1 MFAKCEASGIKC
13 CDRHCMES
21 PSGAVNWA
29 AHAEEIELQMTHVE
43 AELRVTVED
52 LMKARA
58 ELRRCKAVLDRRN
71 KHFKKLL
78 TTLKVTRHQLK
89 SAKDDAKHW
98 RARASDTM
106 LAFAKAVDE
115 VTTAA
120 SSGSAS
126 ST

>member
-29 AHAEEIELQMTHVE
+29 AHAEEIEQQMTHVE

-58 ELRRCKAVLDRRN
+58 ELRRFKAVLDRRN

-89 SAKDDAKHW
+89 W

>member
-1 MFAKCEASGIKC
+1 MVDAGSPSGAVG
-13 CDRHCMES
+13 S

-29 AHAEEIELQMTHVE
+29 AHAQEVELQKMHVE
-43 AELRVTVED
+43 DELHDTVA
-52 LMKARA
+52 K
-58 ELRRCKAVLDRRN
+58 LRRCEAALDRRN
-71 KHFKKLL
+71 KRFKKLL

-89 SAKDDAKHW
+89 SAKDDTKHW